1 MTSPTPL
8 LSYGDAVQIT
18 GPKRRINTIVL
29 GEGGQFSTQHGAIW
43 HADLVGLPDGSVVQ
57 IGGRDHLVIRP
68 LLNDYIMS
76 MPRGAAIIYPKDSA
90 QIVAFGDIH
99 PGLTVVEA
107 GVGSGALSLFL
118 LRALAGTGRL
128 VSFERRAEFR
138 DIAEANVR
146 GYFGETPNW
155 EIRLGDLQ
163 EELPLAV
170 EPGAADRILLDML
183 APWECIEEAARA
195 LKPGGLILC
204 YVATVPQL
212 SRTVEAIRS
221 HGSFTAPVSNE
232 TLVRGW
238 HVDGLAVRPD
248 HRMVAH
254 TGFLMTARRVADG
267 VTVPDFK
274 RRAGKTEFD
283 DEDIEVWTPGAVGD
297 RNPSDK
303 RLRRVARDAQQ
314 QAQDLQGTKL
324 DTNDL

>member
-1 MTSPTPL
+1 MKPVTSDSSY
-8 LSYGDAVQIT
+8 LSYGDALQIT

-29 GEGGQFSTQHGAIW
+29 REGAQFSTQHGSIQ
-43 HADLVGLPDGSVVQ
+43 HADLVGLPDGSVVK

-68 LLNDYIMS
+68 LLNDYVMS
-76 MPRGAAIIYPKDSA
+76 MPRGAAIIYPKDAA

-118 LRALAGTGRL
+118 LRSLAGTGRL
-128 VSFERRAEFR
+128 VSFERREEFR

-146 GYFGETPNW
+146 GFFGDTPNW
-155 EIRLGDLQ
+155 DLSLGDFQ
-163 EELPLAV
+163 DALPQHVDAG
-170 EPGAADRILLDML
+170 EADRILLDML
-183 APWECIEEAARA
+183 APWECIDAAAVA

-212 SRTVEAIRS
+212 SRTVEAIRA
-221 HGSFTAPVSNE
+221 HGSFTVPVASE

-238 HVDGLAVRPD
+238 NVDGLAVRPD

-267 VTVPDFK
+267 VRVPDFK
-274 RRAGKTEFD
+274 RRAGKAEFA
-283 DEDIEVWTPGAVGD
+283 DEDIEIWTPGALGD

-303 RLRRVARDAQQ
+303 RLRRVARDAAR
-314 QAQDLQGTKL
+314 QAEGLQG
-324 DTNDL
+324 D

>member
-1 MTSPTPL
+1 MKPVTSQTSL
-8 LSYGDAVQIT
+8 LSYGDALQIT

-29 GEGGQFSTQHGAIW
+29 QEGAQFSTQHGGIA
-43 HADLVGLPDGSVVQ
+43 HSELVGLPDGSVVK

-128 VSFERRAEFR
+128 VSFERREEFR
-138 DIAEANVR
+138 DIAAANVR
-146 GYFGETPNW
+146 GFFGETPNW
-155 EIRLGDLQ
+155 ELALGDLQ
-163 EELPLAV
+163 EQLPERV
-170 EPGAADRILLDML
+170 GRGEADRILLDML
-183 APWECIEEAARA
+183 APWECIDAAADA

-212 SRTVEAIRS
+212 SRTVEAIRQ
-221 HGSFTAPVSNE
+221 HGSFTVPISNE

-238 HVDGLAVRPD
+238 NVDGLAVRPD

-267 VTVPDFK
+267 VRVPDFK
-274 RRAGKTEFD
+274 RRAGKAEFA
-283 DEDIEVWTPGAVGD
+283 DEDIEIWTPGALGD

-303 RLRRVARDAQQ
+303 RLRRVARDAVR
-314 QAQDLQGTKL
+314 QAQGLQG
-324 DTNDL
+324 D